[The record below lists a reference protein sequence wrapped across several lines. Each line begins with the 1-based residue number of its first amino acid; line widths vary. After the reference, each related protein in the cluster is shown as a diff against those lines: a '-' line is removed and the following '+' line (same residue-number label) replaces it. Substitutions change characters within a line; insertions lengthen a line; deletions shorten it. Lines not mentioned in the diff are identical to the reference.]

1 MSTTKKSIANE
12 TIDNAMNLTEKT
24 ASVTLHSMVKSAE
37 VAEGYVQGMYKAG
50 YDANVDAL
58 KVAKNY
64 WDATSEIRQDWIKL
78 FATAGE
84 KFIKSAVNMELPLQK
99 EVADFGKNILNN
111 VEQTVENL
119 NKQAKAAAK

>member
-1 MSTTKKSIANE
+1 MSTTKKSIATE

-24 ASVTLHSMVKSAE
+24 ANVTLKGVVQTAE
-37 VAEGYVQGMYKAG
+37 VTEGYVQGMYKAG
-50 YDANVDAL
+50 YDANYDAL

-84 KFIKSAVNMELPLQK
+84 NFIKAAGNMELPLQK
-99 EVADFGKNILNN
+99 EVAGLGKSVLNN

-119 NKQAKAAAK
+119 NKQTKATAK

>member
-1 MSTTKKSIANE
+1 MSTAKKSIATE
-12 TIDNAMNLTEKT
+12 TMDTAMNLTEKT
-24 ASVTLHSMVKSAE
+24 ANVTLQGAVQTAE
-37 VAEGYVQGMYKAG
+37 VTESYVQGMYKAA

-78 FATAGE
+78 FSTAGE
-84 KFIKSAVNMELPLQK
+84 SFIKAAGNMELPFQK
-99 EVADFGKNILNN
+99 TVADFGKSIVTN

-119 NKQAKAAAK
+119 GKQAKQATK

>member
-1 MSTTKKSIANE
+1 MSTTKKSIATE

-24 ASVTLHSMVKSAE
+24 ANVTLQGAVQTAE
-37 VAEGYVQGMYKAG
+37 VAEDYVQGMYKAG
-50 YDANVDAL
+50 YDANYDAL

-64 WDATSEIRQDWIKL
+64 WDATSEIRMDWIKL

-84 KFIKSAVNMELPLQK
+84 KFIKAAGNMELPLQK
-99 EVADFGKNILNN
+99 EVADLGKSVLNN

-119 NKQAKAAAK
+119 NKQAKTATK

>member
-1 MSTTKKSIANE
+1 MSTKKSIANE
-12 TIDNAMNLTEKT
+12 TIDNAVNLTEKT
-24 ASVTLHSMVKSAE
+24 ANVTLQTAVKSAE

-50 YDANVDAL
+50 YDANVDVL

-78 FATAGE
+78 FASTGE
-84 KFIKSAVNMELPLQK
+84 KFIKSAANMELPLQK
-99 EVADFGKNILNN
+99 EVADLGKNIIAN

-119 NKQAKAAAK
+119 GKQAKTAAK

>member
-12 TIDNAMNLTEKT
+12 TIDKAVNLTEKT
-24 ASVTLHSMVKSAE
+24 ANATLQSAVQTAE
-37 VAEGYVQGMYKAG
+37 VAEDYFQGMYKAG
-50 YDANVDAL
+50 YDANLDAL

-84 KFIKSAVNMELPLQK
+84 KFIKSAANMELPLQK
-99 EVADFGKNILNN
+99 EVADLGKSVISN